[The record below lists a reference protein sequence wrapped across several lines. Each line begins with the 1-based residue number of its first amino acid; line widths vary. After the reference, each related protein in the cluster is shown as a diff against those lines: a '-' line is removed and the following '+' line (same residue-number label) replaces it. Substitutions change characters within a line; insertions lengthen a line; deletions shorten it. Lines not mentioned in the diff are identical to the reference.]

1 MVRYILLA
9 WRSHFMAHTTT
20 TTIASSPQRHG
31 SSAIAVSSRPARR
44 HCQVS
49 LFFIFFNTASMARA
63 STGGVSRVA
72 AWAPLPPPPCARRSP
87 GGAVIAYVRCRWEV
101 AEAVSMS
108 SVLLTHRRA
117 ALALRRGRPLAPL
130 PPPRARLS
138 PGAAIAFDCRRHRVD
153 GPRVAFGRRRCLL
166 IALKAR

>member
-1 MVRYILLA
+1 
-9 WRSHFMAHTTT
+9 MAHTTT

-49 LFFIFFNTASMARA
+49 LFFIVFNTASMARA

-130 PPPRARLS
+130 PPRALVFPLALLSRSIAADTGSMAPVSRLV
-138 PGAAIAFDCRRHRVD
+138 AA
-153 GPRVAFGRRRCLL
+153 VA
-166 IALKAR
+166 KEDWQ